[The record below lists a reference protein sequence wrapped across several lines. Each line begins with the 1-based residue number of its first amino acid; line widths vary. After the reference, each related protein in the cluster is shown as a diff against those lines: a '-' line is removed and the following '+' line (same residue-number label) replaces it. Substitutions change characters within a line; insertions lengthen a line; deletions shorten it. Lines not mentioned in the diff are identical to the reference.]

1 VTDQIRVLL
10 VDDQQLIRL
19 GFRMVL
25 EAEADIEVVG
35 EAGDGEAAIAQA
47 AALQPDLVLMDIR
60 MPGLD
65 GIAATE
71 RIVQRHPQTRVLV
84 LTTFDLDEYA
94 FGAIRAGASGFLLK
108 DVQRHELLSALRAV
122 HRGDAALSP
131 RITRML
137 LQHVTPVLGAGARAV
152 GGDGTEGGAALEA
165 WRAGG
170 SPAGESSVAESAA
183 GEASTAA
190 SLLASLTDRERDVF
204 LALARGL
211 SNAEIGDSL
220 FVTESTVKTH
230 VGRVLAKLGARDRI
244 HAVILAHRAGLVVG
258 D

>member
-1 VTDQIRVLL
+1 MTEKIRVLL

-25 EAEADIEVVG
+25 EAENDIEVVG
-35 EAGDGEAAIAQA
+35 EAGDGEVAIAQA
-47 AALQPDLVLMDIR
+47 AVLQPDLVLMDIR

-71 RIVQRHPQTRVLV
+71 QIVHRHPQTRVLV

-137 LQHVTPVLGAGARAV
+137 LQHVTPTLGVSGVSGVSGVAPA
-152 GGDGTEGGAALEA
+152 
-165 WRAGG
+165 
-170 SPAGESSVAESAA
+170 SPTSVAGVEVAA
-183 GEASTAA
+183 DRGDAAA
-190 SLLASLTDRERDVF
+190 SLLESLTDRERDVF

-211 SNAEIGDSL
+211 SNAEIGDTL

>member
-1 VTDQIRVLL
+1 MTTEPIRVLL

-25 EAEADIEVVG
+25 EAEDDILVIG
-35 EAGDGEAAIAQA
+35 EASDGREAITQA
-47 AALQPDLVLMDIR
+47 AVLRPDLVLMDIR

-71 RIVQRHPQTRVLV
+71 AIVRAHPATRVLV

-108 DVQRHELLSALRAV
+108 DVQRHEMLSALRAV

-131 RITRML
+131 RITRL
-137 LQHVTPVLGAGARAV
+137 LLEQVTSSLPSSEPSAHADL
-152 GGDGTEGGAALEA
+152 AAE
-165 WRAGG
+165 
-170 SPAGESSVAESAA
+170 
-183 GEASTAA
+183 
-190 SLLASLTDRERDVF
+190 LTDRERDVF
-204 LALARGL
+204 LAIGRGL
-211 SNAEIGDSL
+211 TNAEIAQSL
-220 FVTESTVKTH
+220 FVSESTVKTH

-244 HAVILAHRAGLVVG
+244 HAVILAHRLGLVDDDG
-258 D
+258 PLPTEA

>member
-1 VTDQIRVLL
+1 MTEKIRVLL

-25 EAEADIEVVG
+25 EAENDIEVVG
-35 EAGDGEAAIAQA
+35 EAGDGEVAIAQA
-47 AALQPDLVLMDIR
+47 AALQPDLVLVDIR

-71 RIVQRHPQTRVLV
+71 QIVHRHPQTRVLV

-137 LQHVTPVLGAGARAV
+137 LQHVTPTLGVSGASAV
-152 GGDGTEGGAALEA
+152 
-165 WRAGG
+165 
-170 SPAGESSVAESAA
+170 SPASAA
-183 GEASTAA
+183 PPASPASATPVEAAA
-190 SLLASLTDRERDVF
+190 DQGDPATSLLESLTDRERDVF